1 MITLTATT
9 HIIEVTTSE
18 ATNID
23 VFCSYADH
31 TSSGATLGDQQTLI
45 TTATTTTVVSAPAS
59 STQRQIKTINIRN
72 TSATTNIITVKKDVS
87 TTEYDLFSCT
97 LGGSEQLEYLD
108 GRGWQVYTTTGAI
121 KNSINQGSAPI
132 STTMSATVLAND
144 VANAN
149 AVANT
154 IADVTG
160 LSFAVTSGNTYWFRF
175 SIWYTSAATTTGSR
189 WSINGPANT
198 LLTYRTSNGL
208 SASGTAG
215 TDVMTEINNAAFDT
229 PAASNATSSTATAGQ
244 ANMAIIEGIITP
256 SADGTVIARFASEVT
271 VSAITAKAG
280 SVVFYQQ
287 VL

>member
-144 VANAN
+144 VVNNN

-160 LSFAVTSGNTYWFRF
+160 LSFPVTSGHTYYFYF
-175 SIWYTSAATTTGSR
+175 SIPYTAAATTTGSR
-189 WSINGPANT
+189 WSINGPATSHLCYMSEYSLAATTTTRNANVI
-198 LLTYRTSNGL
+198 TYDL
-208 SASGTAG
+208 
-215 TDVMTEINNAAFDT
+215 
-229 PAASNATSSTATAGQ
+229 PAASNATSAGTTSGNR
-244 ANMAIIEGIITP
+244 AVIEGMLTA

-280 SVVFYQQ
+280 AVVYYQE
-287 VL
+287 LL